1 MTRLGLT
8 GSAIVAA
15 RAERRARSG
24 YRAGSGHTRSLKLR
38 SGTGLLALL
47 VVAGIVVPLLHSG
60 YNSESL
66 LTRLLPPSGAHPFG
80 TDELGRDVFTRCLAA
95 VRIDLPLGIVGALLP
110 SILGT
115 ALGLVS
121 GYAGK
126 WADQLIMRTGDMI
139 QAFPSYILLVI
150 LAFIVGPGIE
160 SFLISLAIL
169 SWVAYARL
177 VRAQVLLLREQDFIH
192 AARLGGIG
200 QARVLVRHLL
210 PNVLPQVIVYL
221 AADAT
226 FALITLSGLS
236 FLGLGIEN
244 PTPEWGLMLSDGRLF
259 INSAWW
265 LTTFPGLMI
274 VLAAGAFA
282 LISDAL
288 DDRSRI

>member
-1 MTRLGLT
+1 M
-8 GSAIVAA
+8 
-15 RAERRARSG
+15 RSG
-24 YRAGSGHTRSLKLR
+24 V
-38 SGTGLLALL
+38 GLLAVL
-47 VVAGIVVPLLHSG
+47 VVAGIVVPLVHGSV
-60 YNSESL
+60 NTENL
-66 LTRLLPPSGAHPFG
+66 LDRLLPPSGAHPFG
-80 TDELGRDVFTRCLAA
+80 TDELGRDLFARCLAA
-95 VRIDLPLGIVGALLP
+95 VRIDLPLGIAGAVLP
-110 SILGT
+110 AVLGT
-115 ALGLVS
+115 ALGLIS

-126 WADQLIMRTGDMI
+126 WADQVIMRIGDMI

-150 LAFIVGPGIE
+150 LAFIVGPGVE

-177 VRAQVLLLREQDFIH
+177 VRSQVLLLREQDFIH

-200 QARVLVRHLL
+200 SRRVLVRHLL

-236 FLGLGIEN
+236 FLGLGIAE
-244 PTPEWGLMLSDGRLF
+244 PTAEWGLMLDNGRLF

-265 LTTFPGLMI
+265 LTAFPGLMI